1 MNYTEFVQYLL
12 LTIAVVLTVINVFSF
27 HEGERAIPAFLA
39 WLGFAF
45 LTGAMTLAGL
55 GLWLTIGFLWSL
67 VRWGLLCEEYK
78 FRTKGTLHA
87 KDWQYLKVG
96 DFAGEML
103 QAFLFWPLSILRV
116 LRLSRF
122 LMKLNPYTTIRNRIF
137 IDFPKS

>member
-27 HEGERAIPAFLA
+27 HEGELAIPAFLA

-67 VRWGLLCEEYK
+67 VRWGLICEEYK
-78 FRTKGTLHA
+78 SRTEGTVHA
-87 KDWQYLKVG
+87 KDWQYLSVG
-96 DFAGEML
+96 DFAGGNAASLFVLATVNPACTPLEP
-103 QAFLFWPLSILRV
+103 FLDETQPIHHNSKPNLH
-116 LRLSRF
+116 
-122 LMKLNPYTTIRNRIF
+122 
-137 IDFPKS
+137 